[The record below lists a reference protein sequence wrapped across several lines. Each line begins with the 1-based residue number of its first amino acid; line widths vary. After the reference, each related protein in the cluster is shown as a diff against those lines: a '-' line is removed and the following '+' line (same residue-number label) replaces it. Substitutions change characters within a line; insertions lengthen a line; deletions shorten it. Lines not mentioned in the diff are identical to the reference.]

1 MPRMSKADAAVSLDE
16 PEIEGRYAELGEYT
30 VAFET
35 HKADMDPAPL
45 FRGLPDDR
53 CQCPHWGVVLAG
65 RIIFRYADHDEV
77 FTAGDAYY
85 GAPGHLPLLFA
96 GTELVE
102 FSPTGPLT
110 EAMGVIG
117 KNLEAARA
125 AAWRAVPDM
134 RCRARS
140 GRHASS
146 REDDPFPGD
155 RGRARGAV
163 RARTCSST

>member
-35 HKADMDPAPL
+35 HKADMDPAPF

-53 CQCPHWGVVLAG
+53 CQCPHWGVVQVG

-102 FSPTGPLT
+102 FSPTAALNET
-110 EAMGVIG
+110 MGVIG

-125 AAWRAVPDM
+125 AGLA
-134 RCRARS
+134 
-140 GRHASS
+140 G
-146 REDDPFPGD
+146 
-155 RGRARGAV
+155 GA
-163 RARTCSST
+163 